1 MPREPAD
8 FDCRRVR
15 QVLRL
20 RFRDWMWP
28 TAVAIVVL
36 IPLVARAGT
45 DPSGTYRIGSLTF
58 YLNVYGPFVL
68 LAAMTF
74 AGLRWCWLGHLRPR
88 KGRRC
93 ARCGYPSPET
103 SAPAPDA
110 RCSEC
115 GADAIAQRTHTL
127 GSLMRECF
135 RGVTLGRLAIDL
147 PGLLLLAYGAFVVAL
162 IMLFLFG
169 LISID

>member
-1 MPREPAD
+1 MPKEPAD
-8 FDCRRVR
+8 FDCRSVR

-36 IPLVARAGT
+36 IPLVARAVT
-45 DPSGTYRIGSLTF
+45 DPSGTYRIGSLPF
-58 YLNVYGPFVL
+58 YLNVYGPFIL

-103 SAPAPDA
+103 ATPAPDA

-115 GADAIAQRTHTL
+115 GADAIAQRTYTA
-127 GSLMRECF
+127 GSLLRECF

-147 PGLLLLAYGAFVVAL
+147 PGLLILGFLALVLVLITLIAFGV
-162 IMLFLFG
+162 IP
-169 LISID
+169 D

>member
-1 MPREPAD
+1 
-8 FDCRRVR
+8 
-15 QVLRL
+15 
-20 RFRDWMWP
+20 MWP

-58 YLNVYGPFVL
+58 YLNAYGPFVL

-93 ARCGYPSPET
+93 ACCGYPSPET
-103 SAPAPDA
+103 AIPAPDA

-127 GSLMRECF
+127 VSLVRECF

-147 PGLLLLAYGAFVVAL
+147 PGILILAYGAFVVML
-162 IMLFLFG
+162 ITLVLFG